1 MITFR
6 IPGSRS
12 TNATSFMV
20 ISGGPR
26 GSSDAIEM
34 DEEDEAGEEYIV
46 SFNISRWFGRGR
58 IFEVVLVKFLESK
71 TVVCPLSI
79 LSIPQFCSIQ

>member
-1 MITFR
+1 MIDTVTERDYPSQDQLSKSVFVKIVSDHIR

-26 GSSDAIEM
+26 GSSDAIEI
-34 DEEDEAGEEYIV
+34 DEEDEAGEEDIV
-46 SFNISRWFGRGR
+46 SLIFPNGLEGVEFSRWYW
-58 IFEVVLVKFLESK
+58 
-71 TVVCPLSI
+71 
-79 LSIPQFCSIQ
+79 